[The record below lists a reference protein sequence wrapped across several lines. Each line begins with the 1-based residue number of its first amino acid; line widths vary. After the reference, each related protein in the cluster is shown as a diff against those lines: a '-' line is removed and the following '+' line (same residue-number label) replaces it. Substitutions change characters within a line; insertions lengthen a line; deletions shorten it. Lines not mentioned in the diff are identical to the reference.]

1 MIQVNLKLKLTK
13 VIKTIQVKYNTF
25 EKATFDEYLIA
36 SLALHSRDESAAE
49 QYIDELTGGGSLNP
63 HFKNLYREV
72 KGFSDELLRKIMSGS
87 MYPRLKIDNAN
98 RYEYYPQL
106 NVSVFRKHAYVGDL
120 QNYANLVQNV
130 LFIDGKVMEL
140 NFKEG
145 EPSTKPEPYSVMLD
159 DDGNVKVRVCEK
171 DFELSEDLFR
181 DLIDNELD
189 AIKEYKGQIRKQA
202 KGNGWGILNNGVL
215 KSMFSDRNYFY
226 LDGDYYRIRNVD
238 VKRTEVSRVSGLYI
252 YREHQ
257 IPYTAN
263 AEICRTT
270 LEILR
275 KNKSISL
282 LKSSIL
288 LQLLRS
294 VDSETAKEFINFVTE
309 NYKLSHEMA
318 ELSLQMIKSG
328 DKDGWTDKVLQT
340 LLKFCGKQ
348 DITHIYAANSKLIY
362 TDEQLDCVEKS
373 LLTEEHTKQLE
384 NYYRNI
390 AKMKAT
396 IRDVIGEVTTSGLRE
411 NAKKL
416 KSDADTK
423 KFSKLCNSLIG
434 HEHDNLDEAS
444 YEETVR
450 WHKEALELKELSII
464 IAKKLKQL
472 TENL

>member
-13 VIKTIQVKYNTF
+13 VTKTIQVTYNTF

-36 SLALHSRDESAAE
+36 SLVLRSRNEAAAE
-49 QYIDELTGGGSLNP
+49 KYIDDVTGNGSLNS
-63 HFKNLYREV
+63 HFKNLYQEV
-72 KGFSDELLRKIMSGS
+72 KGFSEDLLHKIMDSS
-87 MYPRLKIDNAN
+87 MYPKLKIDNSN
-98 RYEYYPQL
+98 RYDFYPQL
-106 NVSVFRKHAYVGDL
+106 NISVFNKRVYMGDL
-120 QNYANLVQNV
+120 QYHDNLAQQI
-130 LFIDGKVMEL
+130 LFIQGEVVKVL
-140 NFKEG
+140 YKEG
-145 EPSTKPEPYSVMLD
+145 APSDKPEPYFVSLD
-159 DDGNVKVRVCEK
+159 DDGNVSVRIYNRYV
-171 DFELSEDLFR
+171 ELSEELFR
-181 DLIDNELD
+181 SLIDNELD
-189 AIKEYKGQIRKQA
+189 ALKEYKGEIRKQA
-202 KGNGWGILNNGVL
+202 KGSGWGILNNGVIR
-215 KSMFSDRNYFY
+215 SMFSDKNYFY

-282 LKSSIL
+282 LKSNIL
-288 LQLLRS
+288 LQLLSS

-309 NYKLSHEMA
+309 NYKLSHEIA

-348 DITHIYAANSKLIY
+348 DITHIYAANSRLNY

-434 HEHDNLDEAS
+434 HEHDNLDEAN

-450 WHKEALELKELSII
+450 WHKEAIELKELSKT
-464 IAKKLKQL
+464 IAKKLKQS
-472 TENL
+472 TEEV